1 MHRNLPVL
9 APDLPTLLI
18 GLLIASFGWWA
29 VNDPPLRA
37 FELWNP
43 RIVSYIHLSPREGF
57 GQLE

>member
-1 MHRNLPVL
+1 VL